1 MPEPMETRRRDVG
14 DVTILGLSGTFD
26 SVGLPELSSSV
37 DAVLREGRNRLCL
50 NMRDLSFIN
59 STVLGYLVEI
69 GRRLQRQEGELVF
82 SQASKFF
89 ADTFRTLELHHIFSL
104 YPSDDEAL
112 AHFEDA

>member
-1 MPEPMETRRRDVG
+1 MRRGMETRRRDID

-26 SVGLPELSSSV
+26 SVSLPELSAKV
-37 DAVLREGRNRLCL
+37 DAVIRDGRLRLCL
-50 NMRDLSFIN
+50 NMRDLHFIN

-89 ADTFRTLELHHIFSL
+89 GDTFRTLELHHIFTL
-104 YPSDDEAL
+104 FDSDTEAL
-112 AHFEDA
+112 EHFGE

>member
-1 MPEPMETRRRDVG
+1 METRRRDID

-26 SVGLPELSSSV
+26 SVGLPELSSAV
-37 DAVLREGRNRLCL
+37 DTIIREGRNKLCL

-89 ADTFRTLELHHIFSL
+89 GDTFRTLELHHIFSL
-104 YPSDDEAL
+104 FASDDEAID
-112 AHFEDA
+112 HFAA